1 LRRSRTT
8 ALGILLLSSSLL
20 GADAKDCLDLAARI
34 DHDISSPSGVRVTI
48 TGRNHCQEEID
59 SRDLSFKVKVL
70 APGNV
75 VVGTQRGRFGGMV
88 APGGRV
94 ETKVFVECDPDRA
107 RSVTVEAS
115 SP

>member
-1 LRRSRTT
+1 LRRSRISM
-8 ALGILLLSSSLL
+8 LGILLLASPLL
-20 GADAKDCLDLAARI
+20 GADAKDCLDLAAKI
-34 DHDISSPSGVRVTI
+34 DHDISSPSGVRVSI
-48 TGRNHCQEEID
+48 TGRNHCQEDID
-59 SRDLSFKVKVL
+59 SRELPFKVKVL
-70 APGNV
+70 APGNA

-88 APGGRV
+88 APGGVV